1 MAAGK
6 LYGVGIGP
14 GDPGLVTLRAAEIL
28 RGADVV
34 FTVASANRTHSVS
47 RAIVESLGPLR
58 GEARTLS
65 FSMSRDAA
73 VRTACVEANA
83 KAIADEL
90 KAGRDCAFATLGDA
104 MTYST
109 FGYVLPLI
117 RRALPGVEVEIV
129 PGVTSFAHL
138 AARAG
143 RPLVEDGEELRVI
156 PAFRAEQAARL
167 VFPPGSATVLL
178 KTYRSREALHARLE
192 QEEDATILYG
202 ERLGM
207 EGECLCEGLDAMRE
221 RPAEYLSLVLV
232 KKR

>member
-117 RRALPGVEVEIV
+117 RRALPGVEVVCGAVCDAQSLEPFFANPDDRDLIV
-129 PGVTSFAHL
+129 IHAAGVVSKLEVIAVGFLHTI
-138 AARAG
+138 
-143 RPLVEDGEELRVI
+143 RV
-156 PAFRAEQAARL
+156 
-167 VFPPGSATVLL
+167 
-178 KTYRSREALHARLE
+178 
-192 QEEDATILYG
+192 LYG
-202 ERLGM
+202 YDG
-207 EGECLCEGLDAMRE
+207 
-221 RPAEYLSLVLV
+221 
-232 KKR
+232 

>member
-73 VRTACVEANA
+73 VRSACVAANA

-90 KAGRDCAFATLGDA
+90 EAGRDCAFATLGDA

-117 RRALPGVEVEIV
+117 RRALPDVEVEIV

-143 RPLVEDGEELRVI
+143 RPLAEDGEELRVV
-156 PAFRAEQAARL
+156 PAFRADQAARL
-167 VFPPGSATVLL
+167 TFPPGSATVLL

-192 QEEDATILYG
+192 QEQDATILYG

-207 EGECLCEGLDAMRE
+207 EGERLCEGLDAMRE
-221 RPAEYLSLVLV
+221 RPAESLSLVLV
-232 KKR
+232 KKK

>member
-167 VFPPGSATVLL
+167 VFPRFRHCPAQDLPEQGSPARAAGTGRGRDDPVRRAPGHGGRMPL
-178 KTYRSREALHARLE
+178 R
-192 QEEDATILYG
+192 
-202 ERLGM
+202 
-207 EGECLCEGLDAMRE
+207 GLDAMRE

>member
-14 GDPGLVTLRAAEIL
+14 GDPGLVTLRAADIL

-34 FTVASANRTHSVS
+34 FTVESANTTHSVS
-47 RAIVESLGPLR
+47 RAVVESLGPLR
-58 GEARTLS
+58 GEVRTLS

-73 VRTACVEANA
+73 VRSAGVKANA
-83 KAIADEL
+83 DAIAEEL
-90 KAGRDCAFATLGDA
+90 KNGRDCAFATLGDA

-117 RRALPGVEVEIV
+117 RAAVPGVDVEIV

-143 RPLVEDGEELRVI
+143 RPLAEDGEELRVI
-156 PAFRAEQAARL
+156 PAFRAERAAGL
-167 VFPPGSATVLL
+167 TFPPGSATVLL
-178 KTYRSREALHARLE
+178 KTYRSREALCARLE
-192 QEEDATILYG
+192 QERDATILYG

-207 EGECLCEGLDAMRE
+207 DGERVCEGLDAMRT

-232 KKR
+232 KKK

>member
-73 VRTACVEANA
+73 CLLYTSDA
-83 KAIADEL
+83 AD
-90 KAGRDCAFATLGDA
+90 D
-104 MTYST
+104 
-109 FGYVLPLI
+109 
-117 RRALPGVEVEIV
+117 
-129 PGVTSFAHL
+129 
-138 AARAG
+138 
-143 RPLVEDGEELRVI
+143 
-156 PAFRAEQAARL
+156 
-167 VFPPGSATVLL
+167 
-178 KTYRSREALHARLE
+178 
-192 QEEDATILYG
+192 
-202 ERLGM
+202 
-207 EGECLCEGLDAMRE
+207 
-221 RPAEYLSLVLV
+221 
-232 KKR
+232 